1 MGDIAAPTFPSLLA
15 EETKDSITE
24 YLSTTFALADP
35 NAGSALS
42 EFLRHPETGIFRG
55 PYLKVR
61 TPYQQVP
68 GKWTSPL
75 EWMPKG
81 FRPFRHQATAFER
94 LSTRSG
100 AAQPTIVTTGTGSGK
115 TESFLVPLL
124 DHARRAAARGEEGI
138 KAIILY
144 PMNALVTDQARRL
157 ANYLHDDPQLSE
169 VTAGV
174 YIGGQGRRRT
184 PTRNQ
189 LVDNRDEL
197 RKNPPDILLTNYKML
212 DLLLLRAGDNP
223 LWDNAASTL
232 QYLVLDEF
240 HTYDGAQGT
249 DVAMLIRRLGAR
261 IGVSEAGRPLGRV
274 TPVATSATLGGG
286 SRSSELRDFAE
297 TIFGT
302 EFSPESLVAETSLT
316 AADVVP
322 HVDFGL
328 DIPAVDV
335 ILEAPTPDAAV
346 EGSWEPLARAVLEP
360 ATEPGVHAAD
370 IDYADPV
377 EIGDAL
383 RTHFLT
389 RAVIDA
395 LSGEP
400 LTPAEA
406 VTRIT
411 QAGVLPWGVH
421 NASRPAEV
429 QQALLKFLALL
440 SVARV
445 RDDHG
450 SLRPLLNVQVQL
462 WVRELT
468 RMLRQVSQDPGFD
481 WWHDGPPADGTH
493 LPAVHCRVCG
503 HSGWMTSTT
512 ELGDSF
518 AHEPQAIW
526 RDSARLAD
534 RRKTRTLLLADAA
547 DQGVTLIDADT
558 LEVAS
563 TPNENTIAVHCTPD
577 EEQAVE
583 QTCPA
588 CGARNAIRFLGSSV
602 ATLLSVGLTSEF
614 GSPLL
619 ADGEKKTLV
628 FTDSVQDAAHRAA
641 FIEGRAF
648 QFNFRS
654 ALLAATSGERTTLQ
668 AAAER
673 LFSDTPTAQLY
684 SITPPDFVRRTG
696 VEGAWLDH
704 DSEGWLRD
712 LLDVR
717 IAFQAHLETGLNA
730 RMGRTLEL
738 TGAVAVDIDID
749 LDHFASLARDIHQN
763 LPQLSLTLSRG
774 PAEQLSLDVP
784 DDRAK
789 QLAIDIDAYAGPR
802 YDIWILGLVEQLR
815 TTGGIHHRWLA
826 RYIRDEGKRW
836 SIWGGSAEGMP
847 KFPAGRPAP
856 GFLTT
861 GAAGDT
867 DFIALGPRGESR
879 LTDWTR
885 RCLGVTASEARALLA
900 DVVDVLAG
908 EDGPLERRAG
918 EKGSK
923 VYGLTAD
930 RIILDPT
937 GIARLQCPVCHHVQP
952 TTSNRTALWDGAPCP
967 RMRCPGTL
975 APVEIE
981 PANFYRTMYRSG
993 RIRRIVSEEHTG
1005 LLDREEREEVE
1016 ARFKMGGSP
1025 VDPNILACTP
1035 TLELGIDI
1043 GDLSTVALASLPR
1056 STANY
1061 LQRIGRAGRSTGNAF
1076 VLAAVPSSPRDLY
1089 YFAEPTHLLAGEVLP
1104 PGAYLNATELLH
1116 RQFFAFALDR
1126 LAAGG
1131 LGTLPAMPSKL
1142 GGALGGGMDDG
1153 AWLRSVVDAV
1163 TADADAL
1170 STDFLVLFGNN
1181 LVSEAQQ
1188 AVRAFAE
1195 AGLRDEAARVAL
1207 AWQTET
1213 DEIRKRLNELAQTV
1227 AELDR
1232 HGHLDDQQKD
1242 DRKRCMG
1249 ESRALGDQ
1257 LRERGRQET
1266 LTGLSGVG
1274 LLPNYNLLDDATTL
1288 DVHLWW
1294 TANEGSQSPEP
1305 QALDLTYERSSSTA
1319 LTELAPGAYFYAN
1332 GKRVQV
1338 DAVDAGPLSQP
1349 LWSRTRLCP
1358 SCGWGTTNADA
1369 PLTACPRC
1377 HSGAVTDSG
1386 AVHKV
1391 LPLQKVSAVHRLDDV
1406 LIDDDADDRTRT
1418 FFTKVTGVDIDPAD
1432 IVDAWKLKATVFG
1445 AEYARSAVIRS
1456 LNVGLG
1462 DAPGSEAIIAG
1473 ETVAAAG
1480 FTTCSHCGVVA
1491 TRPTEK
1497 DRTRHRGYC
1506 ATRRGTAEK
1515 WERLLLSHELRT
1527 QAVRLLLPVSL
1538 LHFETTMTSFKGAL
1552 LLGLRRDFG
1561 GDPQH
1566 LAVVASSMS
1575 DGSGS
1580 VRRFLVLHDTVPGGT
1595 GYLDRFGQPD
1605 RLRGI
1610 LTLAR
1615 DVLATCPCRLEG
1627 RAACHRCLYGVL
1639 SSREIPHASRES
1651 ALRLLDE
1658 FLGGWEVETIPTVST
1673 VDIAKVQLSEL
1684 ELQFREAIKDHIA
1697 SRDGWSVE
1705 AAVGSKG
1712 EELDLRLA
1720 NPNGEPRRWRMR
1732 PLVDLKAGSITTQ
1745 PDFLFTRSDAQGCD
1759 VAVYLDGQKYHASVE
1774 HNITD
1779 DDARKR
1785 DALRRDGRR
1794 VWSIAWDDVQ
1804 SFVSKSLKAAVPDLL
1819 HQQMQ
1824 NTASAGIDDP
1834 RLKTLWGNPIDFLI
1848 EYLADP
1854 DADVWGAGANGTVLA
1869 IVNPGKHGSE
1879 APIMLAPGS
1888 LVAGLNSFL
1897 AGQTPASDP
1906 TGSVMVVPRTG
1917 LSGLP
1922 LVIVADPNDHVS
1934 TLGVLCVL
1942 DDRPSE
1948 VGGPSHVAH
1957 WRDWLRWSNVLQFL
1971 TRPRFGLDLPM
1982 RMVEI
1987 WTRRSDDPFA
1997 GTMIPLAGSLPG
2009 KAEDAAIELTPEWS
2023 LVRDYTDPVL
2033 AQLIAIMAREG
2044 VDAPEA
2050 GAEVGPDESVWQVE
2064 LAWPDTKVAVVVD
2077 IDADRDEWLEKH
2089 GWTVASAEGAF
2100 EPDTLAREIEDAVK
2114 GSTQ

>member
-1 MGDIAAPTFPSLLA
+1 MGDTMRPTFPSLLA

-24 YLSTTFALADP
+24 YLATTFALADP

-42 EFLRHPETGIFRG
+42 EFLRHPDTGIFRG

-68 GKWTSPL
+68 PRWNTPL
-75 EWMPKG
+75 EWMPNG
-81 FRPFRHQATAFER
+81 FRPFQHQATAFER
-94 LSTRSG
+94 LSTRDG

-124 DHARRAAARGEEGI
+124 DHARRAAARGEHGI

-157 ANYLHDDPQLSE
+157 ANYLHDDPLLNG

-174 YIGGQGRRRT
+174 YIGGNGKRRS

-212 DLLLLRAGDNP
+212 DLLLLREADNP

-261 IGVSEAGRPLGRV
+261 LGVAEAGRPLGRV

-286 SRSSELRDFAE
+286 SRAGELREFAE

-302 EFSPESLVAETSLT
+302 VFPSEALVTETSLT

-322 HVDFGL
+322 HVDFSL
-328 DIPAVDV
+328 DIPPVEV
-335 ILEAPTPDAAV
+335 ILDAPMPDAAV
-346 EGSWEPLARAVLEP
+346 KGSWEPLARAVLEP
-360 ATEPGVHAAD
+360 AVEPGAHAAPV
-370 IDYADPV
+370 DYADPV

-395 LSGEP
+395 LNDEP

-406 VTRIT
+406 VNRIT

-421 NASRPAEV
+421 NSTHPEEV
-429 QQALLKFLALL
+429 QQALLKYLALL
-440 SVARV
+440 SLARV

-450 SLRPLLNVQVQL
+450 SFRPVLNVQVQL

-468 RMLRQVSQDPGFD
+468 RMLRHVSGEPGFD
-481 WWHDGPPADGTH
+481 WWHDGPPADGTY

-518 AHEPQAIW
+518 ARDPQTIW
-526 RDSARLAD
+526 RDSARPAS
-534 RRKTRTLLLADAA
+534 RHKTRALLLADAA
-547 DQGVTLIDADT
+547 DQGVSFVDTDT
-558 LEVAS
+558 LEVVS
-563 TPNENTIAVHCTPD
+563 TPSESTVAVHCTPD
-577 EEQAVE
+577 EAAAVE

-654 ALLAATSGERTTLQ
+654 ALLASASGERTTLQ
-668 AAAER
+668 DAARR
-673 LFSDTPTAQLY
+673 LSSETPIDQLY

-704 DSEGWLRD
+704 DPDGWLRD
-712 LLDVR
+712 LLSVR
-717 IAFQAHLETGLNA
+717 IAFQAHLETGLNS
-730 RMGRTLEL
+730 RLGRTLEL
-738 TGAVAVDIDID
+738 TGAVAVDIDVD
-749 LDHFASLARDIHQN
+749 LDHFASLARDIHEN
-763 LPQLSLTLSRG
+763 LPQLSLKLHRG
-774 PAEQLSLDVP
+774 TAEQLSLDVP
-784 DDRAK
+784 DGRGE
-789 QLAIDIDAYAGPR
+789 QLTIETDAYVEPR
-802 YDIWILGLVEQLR
+802 YDIWILGLLEQLR

-856 GFLTT
+856 GFFTT
-861 GAAGDT
+861 GSAGDT

-885 RCLGVTASEARALLA
+885 RCLGVTPSEARTLLA
-900 DVVDVLAG
+900 GVVDTLAG
-908 EDGPLERRAG
+908 EEGPLERRSG

-923 VYGLTAD
+923 IYGITAD
-930 RIILDPT
+930 RIILDPE
-937 GIARLQCPVCHHVQP
+937 GIERLQCPVCHHVQP
-952 TTSNRTALWDGAPCP
+952 ASSNRVSLWDGAPCL

-975 APVEIE
+975 ARVGIDPT
-981 PANFYRTMYRSG
+981 NFYRTMYRSG
-993 RIRRIVSEEHTG
+993 RIRSIVSEEHTG

-1016 ARFKMGGSP
+1016 ARFKAGGSP
-1025 VDPNILACTP
+1025 IDPNILACTP

-1089 YFAEPTHLLAGEVLP
+1089 YFAQPTHLLAGEVIP
-1104 PGAYLNATELLH
+1104 PGAYLNATELLQ

-1126 LAAGG
+1126 LAAGK
-1131 LGTLPAMPSKL
+1131 LGSLPAMPSRL
-1142 GGALGGGMDDG
+1142 DGALGGGMGDG

-1163 TADADAL
+1163 AEDADAL
-1170 STDFLVLFGNN
+1170 SAEFLSLFGRN
-1181 LVSEAQQ
+1181 LVPETQQ
-1188 AVRAFAE
+1188 AVREHATT
-1195 AGLRDEAARVAL
+1195 GLREEAARVSL
-1207 AWQTET
+1207 KWRTET

-1227 AELDR
+1227 AEIDK
-1232 HGHLDDQQKD
+1232 HGHLGDEEKE

-1294 TANEGSQSPEP
+1294 TANEGGSPEP

-1338 DAVDAGPLSQP
+1338 DAIDVGPPSQP

-1358 SCGWGTTNADA
+1358 SCGWGTTNVDA
-1369 PLTACPRC
+1369 SLPACPRC
-1377 HSGAVTDSG
+1377 HSSGVTDSG
-1386 AVHKV
+1386 SVHKV

-1432 IVDAWKLKATVFG
+1432 IVDAWRLKATVFG
-1445 AEYARSAVIRS
+1445 AEYARSALIRS

-1462 DAPGSEAIIAG
+1462 DLLGNEANIAG
-1473 ETVAAAG
+1473 ETVTAAG

-1491 TRPTEK
+1491 SRPTEK

-1566 LAVVASSMS
+1566 LAVIASSMS
-1575 DGSGS
+1575 DGTGS

-1595 GYLDRFGQPD
+1595 GYLDRFGNPD
-1605 RLRGI
+1605 RLRSI

-1615 DVLATCPCRLEG
+1615 DQLANCPCRLEE
-1627 RAACHRCLYGVL
+1627 RSACHRCLYGVL
-1639 SSREIPHASRES
+1639 SSREMPHASRES
-1651 ALRLLDE
+1651 ALKLLDE
-1658 FLGGWEVETIPTVST
+1658 FLGDWDVETIPTVST

-1684 ELQFREAIKDHIA
+1684 ELQFREALKDHIA
-1697 SRDGWSVE
+1697 NRDGWSVE
-1705 AAVGSKG
+1705 TTLGSNG

-1759 VAVYLDGQKYHASVE
+1759 VAVYLDGERFHADVQ
-1774 HNITD
+1774 NNNTA

-1794 VWSIAWDDVQ
+1794 VWSISWDDVQ
-1804 SFVSKSLKAAVPDLL
+1804 AFVSKALKAAVPDLI
-1819 HQQMQ
+1819 HQHMQ
-1824 NTASAGIDDP
+1824 NIASTGIEDP
-1834 RLKTLWGNPIDFLI
+1834 RLKAMWGNPVDFLI
-1848 EYLADP
+1848 TYLADP
-1854 DADVWGAGANGTVLA
+1854 DADVWGAGADGTVLS
-1869 IVNPGKHGSE
+1869 IVNPGKHGSDG
-1879 APIMLAPGS
+1879 PIMVSPDS
-1888 LVAGLNSFL
+1888 LGPALESFL
-1897 AGQTPASDP
+1897 AGQTPAAAHD
-1906 TGSVMVVPRTG
+1906 GSVMMVPRSG

-1942 DDRPSE
+1942 DDRASE
-1948 VGGPSHVAH
+1948 VGGPDHGAR
-1957 WRDWLRWSNVLQFL
+1957 WRDWLRWSNVLQFV
-1971 TRPRFGLDLPM
+1971 TRPRFGHDLPM

-1987 WTRRSDDPFA
+1987 WTRRSEDPFT
-1997 GTMIPLAGSLPG
+1997 GSYIPLANARTSSG
-2009 KAEDAAIELTPEWS
+2009 AASEVLNPEWTI
-2023 LVRDYTDPVL
+2023 VREYTDPVL
-2033 AQLIAIMAREG
+2033 AELIQLLA
-2044 VDAPEA
+2044 DAGIDVPDA
-2050 GAEVGPDESVWQVE
+2050 GAEVGPGDSVWQVE
-2064 LAWPDTKVAVVVD
+2064 LAWPSAKVVVVVD
-2077 IDADRDEWLEKH
+2077 TDSERDEWLTAN
-2089 GWTVASAEGAF
+2089 GWTVASADGPF
-2100 EPDTLAREIEDAVK
+2100 ETDTLARDIRDTVK
-2114 GSTQ
+2114 ESSQ

>member
-1 MGDIAAPTFPSLLA
+1 MSETVAPTFPSLLA

-24 YLSTTFALADP
+24 YLSTTFALSDP

-42 EFLRHPETGIFRG
+42 EFLRDPETGIFRG

-68 GKWTSPL
+68 SKWTSPL
-75 EWMPKG
+75 DWMPAG
-81 FRPFRHQATAFER
+81 FRPFQHQATAFER
-94 LSTRSG
+94 LSTRAG
-100 AAQPTIVTTGTGSGK
+100 GAQPTIVTTGTGSGK

-124 DHARRAAARGEEGI
+124 DHARRAVARGEEGV

-157 ANYLHDDPQLSE
+157 ANYLHDDPKLSD

-174 YIGGQGRRRT
+174 YIGGTGRRRT

-189 LVDNRDEL
+189 LVDHRDEL

-212 DLLLLRAGDNP
+212 DLLLLRSADNP
-223 LWDNAASTL
+223 LWDNAASSL

-261 IGVSEAGRPLGRV
+261 LGVAETGRPLGRV

-286 SRSSELRDFAE
+286 SRSSELRKFAE

-302 EFSPESLVAETSLT
+302 EFPSKALITETSLS

-322 HVDFGL
+322 YVDFSLG
-328 DIPAVDV
+328 IPPVEV
-335 ILEAPTPDAAV
+335 LLEAPMPDAAV
-346 EGSWEPLARAVLEP
+346 AGSWEPLARAILEP
-360 ATEPGVHAAD
+360 AVEPGAHAAPV
-370 IDYADPV
+370 DYADPV
-377 EIGDAL
+377 DIGDAL

-389 RAVIDA
+389 RVVIDA
-395 LSGEP
+395 LNAEP

-411 QAGVLPWGVH
+411 QSGVLPWGVH
-421 NASRPAEV
+421 NASRPKDV

-440 SVARV
+440 SLARI

-450 SLRPLLNVQVQL
+450 SLRPVLNVQVQL

-468 RMLRQVSQDPGFD
+468 RMLRRVSPEPNFD
-481 WWHDGPPADGTH
+481 WWHDGPPVDSTY
-493 LPAVHCRVCG
+493 LPAIHCRICG

-518 AHEPQAIW
+518 AHDPQTIW
-526 RDSARLAD
+526 RDSARPTSRHKSRA
-534 RRKTRTLLLADAA
+534 LLLADVA
-547 DQGVTLIDADT
+547 DQGVTFVDVDS
-558 LEVAS
+558 LEVVS
-563 TPNENTIAVHCTPD
+563 TPTENTIAVHCTPD
-577 EEQAVE
+577 EDAAVD
-583 QTCPA
+583 QICPA
-588 CGARNAIRFLGSSV
+588 CGARNAVRFLGSSV

-654 ALLAATSGERTTLQ
+654 ALLAATGGERTTLQ
-668 AAAER
+668 EAAER
-673 LFSDTPTAQLY
+673 LSSETPIEQLY

-696 VEGAWLDH
+696 VEGDWLDH
-704 DSEGWLRD
+704 DPDGWLRD

-730 RMGRTLEL
+730 RLGRTLEL
-738 TGAVAVDIDID
+738 TGAVAVDIDVD
-749 LDHFASLARDIHQN
+749 LAHFASLARDIHQN
-763 LPQLSLTLSRG
+763 LPQLSLNLSG
-774 PAEQLSLDVP
+774 APAEQLSLDVP
-784 DDRAK
+784 GGRAE
-789 QLAIDIDAYAGPR
+789 QLTLEAYAYTGPR
-802 YDIWILGLVEQLR
+802 YDIWILGILEQLR

-856 GFLTT
+856 GFFTT
-861 GAAGDT
+861 GSAGDT
-867 DFIALGPRGESR
+867 DFIAVGPRGESR

-885 RCLGVTASEARALLA
+885 RCLGVTPSEARALLA

-908 EDGPLERRAG
+908 DEGPLERRSG

-923 VYGLTAD
+923 IYGLTAD
-930 RIILDPT
+930 RIVLDPE
-937 GIARLQCPVCHHVQP
+937 GIERFQCPVCHHVQP
-952 TTSNRTALWDGAPCP
+952 STSNRAALWEGSPCP
-967 RMRCPGTL
+967 RMRCPGSL
-975 APVEIE
+975 EQAEIE
-981 PANFYRTMYRSG
+981 STNFYRTMYRSG

-1005 LLDREEREEVE
+1005 LLDREAREEVE
-1016 ARFKMGGSP
+1016 ARFKAGGSP

-1089 YFAEPTHLLAGEVLP
+1089 YFAQPTHLLAGEVIP
-1104 PGAYLNATELLH
+1104 PGAYLNATELLQ

-1126 LAAGG
+1126 AAAGK
-1131 LGTLPAMPSKL
+1131 LGVLPVMPSKL
-1142 GGALGGGMDDG
+1142 GAALGGGMDDG
-1153 AWLRSVVDAV
+1153 SWLRSVVDAV
-1163 TADADAL
+1163 AEDANAL
-1170 STDFLVLFGNN
+1170 STEFLSLFGNI
-1181 LVSEAQQ
+1181 LVPETQKS
-1188 AVRAFAE
+1188 VREFARV
-1195 AGLRDEAARVAL
+1195 GLREAAARVAL
-1207 AWQTET
+1207 TWQGETE
-1213 DEIRKRLNELAQTV
+1213 EIQKRLNDLAQTI
-1227 AELDR
+1227 AEIDK

-1242 DRKRCMG
+1242 DRKRCAG
-1249 ESRALGDQ
+1249 EARALRDQ
-1257 LRERGRQET
+1257 LQERARRET

-1294 TANEGSQSPEP
+1294 ISNEGRSPEP

-1338 DAVDAGPLSQP
+1338 DAVDVGPLSQP

-1358 SCGWGTTNADA
+1358 SCGWGTKNVDA
-1369 PLTACPRC
+1369 PLAACPRC
-1377 HSGAVTDSG
+1377 HSSGVTDAG
-1386 AVHKV
+1386 AIHQV
-1391 LPLQKVSAVHRLDDV
+1391 LPLRKVSAVHRLDDV

-1432 IVDAWKLKATVFG
+1432 IVDAWRLKSSVFG
-1445 AEYARSAVIRS
+1445 AEYARSAVIRL

-1462 DAPGSEAIIAG
+1462 DVPGGEVDIAG
-1473 ETVAAAG
+1473 ATVNAAG

-1497 DRTRHRGYC
+1497 DRTRHRGFC
-1506 ATRRGTAEK
+1506 ATRRGTAER

-1566 LAVVASSMS
+1566 LDVVASSMS
-1575 DGSGS
+1575 DGTGS

-1605 RLRGI
+1605 RLRQI

-1615 DVLATCPCRLEG
+1615 EALAACPCRLEG

-1639 SSREIPHASRES
+1639 SSREMPHASRES
-1651 ALRLLDE
+1651 ALKLLDE
-1658 FLGGWEVETIPTVST
+1658 FLADWDVETIPTVST

-1684 ELQFREAIKDHIA
+1684 ELQFRDAIKEHIA
-1697 SRDGWSVE
+1697 NRDGWSVE
-1705 AAVGSKG
+1705 TAVSSKG

-1720 NPNGEPRRWRMR
+1720 NINGEPRRWRMR
-1732 PLVDLKAGSITTQ
+1732 PLVDLNAGSITTQ

-1759 VAVYLDGQKYHASVE
+1759 VAVYLDGQKYHAGVD
-1774 HNITD
+1774 HNITA

-1804 SFVSKSLKAAVPDLL
+1804 AFVSKTLKASVPDLI

-1824 NTASAGIDDP
+1824 NLASVGIDDP
-1834 RLKTLWGNPIDFLI
+1834 RLKALWGNPIDFLI

-1854 DADVWGAGANGTVLA
+1854 DAEVWGAGADGTVLS
-1869 IVNPGKHGSE
+1869 IVNPGKHGSD
-1879 APIMLAPGS
+1879 APVLLTRGS
-1888 LVAGLNSFL
+1888 LAAGLRAVL
-1897 AGQTPASDP
+1897 VGQMPEAESDG
-1906 TGSVMVVPRTG
+1906 TVMVVPRTG
-1917 LSGLP
+1917 TSGLP
-1922 LVIVADPNDHVS
+1922 LAIVADPSDHVS

-1948 VGGPSHVAH
+1948 VGGPSHSAR

-1971 TRPRFGLDLPM
+1971 TRPRFGHELPV

-1987 WTRRSDDPFA
+1987 WTRRSEDPLA
-1997 GTMIPLAGSLPG
+1997 GTWIPLAESAPGHAAEPSL
-2009 KAEDAAIELTPEWS
+2009 ELAPEWS
-2023 LVRDYTDPVL
+2023 LVRDYTDPML
-2033 AQLIAIMAREG
+2033 TQLIAIMARNGIE
-2044 VDAPEA
+2044 VPEA

-2064 LAWPDTKVAVVVD
+2064 LAWPDSKVAVVVD
-2077 IDADRDEWLEKH
+2077 VDEDRDEWLAKH
-2089 GWTVASAEGAF
+2089 GWTVAFAEEAF
-2100 EPDTLAREIEDAVK
+2100 EPDTLAREVEDAVK
-2114 GSTQ
+2114 GSSQ